1 MNLVAEDDF
10 KAMHKK
16 MKGLWN
22 VKMIAFSKRIS
33 WNLPADSA
41 VLLCSDLSDMKTET
55 RPQSP
60 EIKSLAE
67 QQQQTFNFQR
77 LKKAFFKLLFWGTSK
92 HF

>member
-1 MNLVAEDDF
+1 MWKWLLLANASAETYQ
-10 KAMHKK
+10 
-16 MKGLWN
+16 LT
-22 VKMIAFSKRIS
+22 
-33 WNLPADSA
+33 A

>member
-1 MNLVAEDDF
+1 MWKWLVLANASAETYQLTLQF
-10 KAMHKK
+10 
-16 MKGLWN
+16 
-22 VKMIAFSKRIS
+22 F
-33 WNLPADSA
+33 SA
-41 VLLCSDLSDMKTET
+41 VICQTWRLKHGL
-55 RPQSP
+55 SP

>member
-1 MNLVAEDDF
+1 
-10 KAMHKK
+10 

-60 EIKSLAE
+60 EIKSLSE